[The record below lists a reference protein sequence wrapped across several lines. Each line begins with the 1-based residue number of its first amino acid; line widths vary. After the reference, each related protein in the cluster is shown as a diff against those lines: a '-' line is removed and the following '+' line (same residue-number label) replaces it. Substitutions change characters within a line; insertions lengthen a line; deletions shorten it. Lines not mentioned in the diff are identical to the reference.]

1 MEVEISRNYNIS
13 RLKQWLDYELS
24 TSTLILLSWFWN
36 FTIILA
42 AITAV
47 LFTPFML
54 KILFEERKFGWIITF
69 LIVIILPAVIIFFI
83 DNTNNYQYI
92 LGGVVLVFFY
102 FYCFVLRFVIKDWM
116 Q

>member
-1 MEVEISRNYNIS
+1 MEIEVNKNYNLS

-36 FTIILA
+36 ITIIVA
-42 AITAV
+42 AITAII
-47 LFTPFML
+47 FTPFML
-54 KILFEERKFGWIITF
+54 KILFEERRFGWIITF
-69 LIVIILPAVIIFFI
+69 IILVILPTGGILFI
-83 DNTNNYQYI
+83 DNTLGYQYI
-92 LGGVVLVFFY
+92 FGGVILVLFY